1 MNEITM
7 ASLKEK
13 LKTEY
18 LDLIDI
24 RDHYLYERGTISG
37 AVNIPYRM
45 LKMYPEKY
53 LLKEGEYYLFCETG
67 AISARL
73 ATELVQKGYRVINV
87 KEGYEIF

>member
-1 MNEITM
+1 MHEITM
-7 ASLKEK
+7 AALKEK
-13 LKTEY
+13 LKTER

-24 RDHYLYERGTISG
+24 RDHYLYERGTILG

-53 LLKEGEYYLFCETG
+53 LVKERPYYLFCETG

-73 ATELVQKGYRVINV
+73 ATALFQKGYQVINV